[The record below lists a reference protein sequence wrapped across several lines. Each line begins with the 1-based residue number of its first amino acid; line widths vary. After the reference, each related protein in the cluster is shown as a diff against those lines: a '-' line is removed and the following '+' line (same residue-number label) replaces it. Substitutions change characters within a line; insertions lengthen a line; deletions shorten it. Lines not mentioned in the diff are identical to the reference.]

1 VGQQPLLFS
10 RTWRVPMPDLT
21 LRQIEARWKELG
33 CPDMAVKRSGDVIMV
48 EVCQPQ
54 EKGKVKGE

>member
-1 VGQQPLLFS
+1 
-10 RTWRVPMPDLT
+10 MPDLT